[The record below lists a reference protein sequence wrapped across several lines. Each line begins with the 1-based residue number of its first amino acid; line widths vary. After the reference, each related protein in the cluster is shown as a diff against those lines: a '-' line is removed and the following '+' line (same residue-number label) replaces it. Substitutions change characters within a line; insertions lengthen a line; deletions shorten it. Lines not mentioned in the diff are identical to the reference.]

1 MANEIIIQILNTS
14 KNPIGIIDT
23 AKSIIWHNVYFGCGD
38 FEIYCEATEKHLTL
52 LKKDYYVTR
61 NGTNDVG
68 IIESINV
75 TFDLENG
82 YMIVASG
89 RFIKSILDRR
99 LIFYIEADNS
109 HTNNATILSGK
120 VEVAARKLVYDNAI
134 NDRGGDSNRNIPDLV
149 LGQLKD
155 FPKIIVDENGN
166 PAQKQVSYQNLLEYT
181 DELLHEYGYGAKVT
195 INESNKN
202 FLYTVYTGTDRS
214 TDNTGGNEPV
224 IFSIE
229 YDNLYSSDYL
239 YNQKPYKNAALIGG
253 EGKGLD
259 RFYSYM
265 TQNEA
270 GLQLRE
276 IFVDA
281 SSINRKY
288 KDDNEEEQEYTE
300 AEYTTM
306 LNQQG
311 KKTLLEH
318 IIEQK
323 FNGNI
328 VVDFGKW
335 QLNRD
340 YFIGDIV
347 TIQDNLLNIYINE
360 RITETTEVQDDSGYS
375 VDVVFGQ

>member
-1 MANEIIIQILNTS
+1 MTKEIIIQILDTS
-14 KNPIGIIDT
+14 KNAIGIIDT
-23 AKSIIWHNVYFGCGD
+23 AQSIIWHNVYFGCGD
-38 FEIYCEATEKHLTL
+38 FEIYCEANEKHLTL
-52 LKKDYYVTR
+52 LQIGNYVTR

-75 TFDLENG
+75 TFSLQDG

-89 RFIKSILDRR
+89 RFAKSILDRR
-99 LIFYIEADNS
+99 LIYNLSAN
-109 HTNNATILSGK
+109 TNTPTILSGK
-120 VEVAARKLVYDNAI
+120 VEVAARRLVLNNAI
-134 NDRGGDSNRNIPDLV
+134 DCSFDSRRNIPNFA
-149 LGQLKD
+149 LGALKN
-155 FPKIIVDENGN
+155 FAKIIVDENGN
-166 PAQKQVSYQNLLEYT
+166 AAEKQVSYQNLLEYT

-195 INESNKN
+195 INDSNKN

-214 TDNTGGNEPV
+214 TDNTGNNEPV

-229 YDNLYSSDYL
+229 YDNLNSSDYL
-239 YNQKPYKNAALIGG
+239 YNEQPLKNATLIGG

-259 RFYSYM
+259 RFYSYL
-265 TQNEA
+265 TKNKS
-270 GLQLRE
+270 GLELRE

-281 SSINRKY
+281 SSINRTY
-288 KDDNEEEQEYTE
+288 KDENEQEQTYTT
-300 AEYTTM
+300 AEYTTL

-311 KKTLLEH
+311 KQKLLEH

-323 FNGNI
+323 FDGDIN
-328 VVDFGKW
+328 VDFGTW

-360 RITETTEVQDDSGYS
+360 RITETTEIQDENGYN